1 MALLLG
7 LFTGLCFTVIC
18 VIVRLLIVIRCG
30 SKCKPG
36 EKGPVCVLVVAG
48 SGGHTTEILRL
59 MESLSQ
65 SYSPRHYIIADTDK
79 MSEDKIRTF
88 ENAKKDT
95 GSKGQ
100 FTIQRIP
107 RSREVRQSWSSSVV
121 TTLNALLYAIPLVF
135 RLRPDMVLCNGPG
148 TCVPLCTAGLLLGL
162 LGLKKVL
169 IVYVESICRV
179 ESLSLSGK
187 ILYHFSDYFF
197 VQWSTLK
204 DKYPKSI
211 YLGRIV

>member
-1 MALLLG
+1 MAVLLG
-7 LFTGLCFTVIC
+7 LFTGLCLIGIC
-18 VIVRLLIVIRCG
+18 VIVRLLVVIRSG

-88 ENAKKDT
+88 ENSKKDT

-107 RSREVRQSWSSSVV
+107 RSREVRQSWSSSVIS
-121 TTLNALLYAIPLVF
+121 TLNALLYAVPLVF
-135 RLRPDMVLCNGPG
+135 RLRPDMIVHC
-148 TCVPLCTAGLLLGL
+148 CTPSHLVSDSTLPYP
-162 LGLKKVL
+162 
-169 IVYVESICRV
+169 IPF
-179 ESLSLSGK
+179 SLSLTGHCRTPSH
-187 ILYHFSDYFF
+187 LVSL
-197 VQWSTLK
+197 T
-204 DKYPKSI
+204 
-211 YLGRIV
+211 